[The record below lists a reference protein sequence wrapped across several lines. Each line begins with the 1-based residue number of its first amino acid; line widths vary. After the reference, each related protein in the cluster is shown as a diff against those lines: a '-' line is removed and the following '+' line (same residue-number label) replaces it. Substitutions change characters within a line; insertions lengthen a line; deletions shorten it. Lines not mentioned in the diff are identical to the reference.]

1 MLYSLCS
8 GQTISLC
15 ILTLSSFSQ
24 PSIRGVDLD
33 KLREVLLSHCDVN
46 KDGKIQKSELA
57 LCLGVKL
64 KSLAH

>member
-15 ILTLSSFSQ
+15 IPTLSSFSQ
-24 PSIRGVDLD
+24 PSISGVDLD
-33 KLREVLLSHCDVN
+33 KLREVLLCHCDVN

-64 KSLAH
+64 KSLTH